1 MKRIILYLLAFAP
14 LAAFAQ
20 LNGSGYYRVQ
30 NDYTKRYISVVD
42 TRASIEASATGA
54 GNVNADLDALY
65 MLKGFEEKVAFNP
78 ASICFVETIGE
89 NSVNISG
96 QGLDLYDRTGYLLY
110 YSPIGD
116 GYRIYGSYKGMA
128 AKYLADDDLYADY
141 GYEKEFHPN
150 LNGVAQ
156 TMKWYVWPVDQS
168 EHYFGVKPEITAT
181 ADNSYWSTMYAG
193 FPFKVSAS
201 TTKMY
206 RVSTVDNKLGVAVI
220 SEITGN
226 VPAQTPVLFRC
237 TGATPSDNKL
247 TLLDPNTSATIGDN
261 YLNGNYYCNDVVAN
275 SDAKKNHRNVKV
287 YNENTMRILGVDSE
301 GKPAFVKGNSSNLVV
316 STVESGKL
324 LIPANK
330 CFLAVSSTAPDVL
343 KIMTEAEYETYVTG
357 IEQITTSTTDGAKV
371 IYDLQGRRVQAPSK
385 GLYIVNGKKMIIR

>member
-168 EHYFGVKPEITAT
+168 EHYFGVKPEMVIKGGFISYSLMGDINASIPTPQPVRYRTMFGGMGKALPRT
-181 ADNSYWSTMYAG
+181 RMTFISQASADN
-193 FPFKVSAS
+193 KVPEKLNLQSLIGIVKNCRGL
-201 TTKMY
+201 TKKDMKLNDY
-206 RVSTVDNKLGVAVI
+206 LPVIEVDPQNYQVHADGRLLTCEPADKLPL
-220 SEITGN
+220 T
-226 VPAQTPVLFRC
+226 QRYYLF
-237 TGATPSDNKL
+237 
-247 TLLDPNTSATIGDN
+247 
-261 YLNGNYYCNDVVAN
+261 
-275 SDAKKNHRNVKV
+275 
-287 YNENTMRILGVDSE
+287 
-301 GKPAFVKGNSSNLVV
+301 
-316 STVESGKL
+316 
-324 LIPANK
+324 
-330 CFLAVSSTAPDVL
+330 
-343 KIMTEAEYETYVTG
+343 
-357 IEQITTSTTDGAKV
+357 
-371 IYDLQGRRVQAPSK
+371 
-385 GLYIVNGKKMIIR
+385 

>member
-1 MKRIILYLLAFAP
+1 M
-14 LAAFAQ
+14 
-20 LNGSGYYRVQ
+20 
-30 NDYTKRYISVVD
+30 
-42 TRASIEASATGA
+42 
-54 GNVNADLDALY
+54 
-65 MLKGFEEKVAFNP
+65 
-78 ASICFVETIGE
+78 
-89 NSVNISG
+89 
-96 QGLDLYDRTGYLLY
+96 Y

-150 LNGVAQ
+150 LNGVTQ

-193 FPFKVSAS
+193 FPFKSSAA
-201 TTKMY
+201 TTKIY
-206 RVSTVDNKLGVAVI
+206 RVSKVDNNFGVAVI
-220 SEITGN
+220 TEITSD

-261 YLNGNYYCNDVVAN
+261 YLNGNYYCNDVAE
-275 SDAKKNHRNVKV
+275 STGHRNVKA
-287 YNENTMRILGVDSE
+287 YNASTMRMLGVDAD
-301 GKPAFVKGNSSNLVV
+301 GKPAFVKSNIQYL
-316 STVESGKL
+316 
-324 LIPANK
+324 PANK
-330 CFLAVSSTAPDVL
+330 CFLAVNASTAPDVL
-343 KIMTEAEYETYVTG
+343 KIMTEAEYEAYVTG
-357 IEQITTSTTDGAKV
+357 VEQITTSTTDGTKV
-371 IYDLQGRRVQAPSK
+371 VYDLQGRRVQAPSK